1 MNFKCCTFE
10 NVALILAV
18 VHVLLGRGLQN
29 KGEVAGVVLLY
40 ASYFSC
46 CNSKMVKIGVAYIYG
61 RCRKIKTRVPLFGT
75 LQRWNRVNGS
85 AILAGSGRVTGQC
98 VRPGV

>member
-40 ASYFSC
+40 ASYVSC

-61 RCRKIKTRVPLFGT
+61 SCIL
-75 LQRWNRVNGS
+75 VNCPS
-85 AILAGSGRVTGQC
+85 LNYIVVAGVGQ
-98 VRPGV
+98 